1 MKRLIAAIGGLALAL
16 IVGAVLVATGIL
28 SFNSVETE
36 RESRNSLIINA
47 IERENQV
54 VLLSLGVQGL
64 AEESVQPKIF
74 GRNVPWSGRTLYM
87 QYNYRAKLGIDGGD
101 VTIEQTGDNEFRVT
115 IPEFILIGHD
125 DIGFRVAVERNGV
138 LSFVTPEIDQA
149 KLVTELL
156 SDDATAENINNNR
169 DVLREQAAAFYTGI
183 FKSVDPEIT
192 VTFDFT
198 RAG

>member
-1 MKRLIAAIGGLALAL
+1 MKRLIAAIGGLALGL

-64 AEESVQPKIF
+64 AEESVQTKIF

-183 FKSVDPEIT
+183 IKSVDPEIT

>member
-1 MKRLIAAIGGLALAL
+1 MKRLIAAIGGLALGL

-64 AEESVQPKIF
+64 AEESVQTKIF

>member
-1 MKRLIAAIGGLALAL
+1 MKRLIAAIGGLALGL

-64 AEESVQPKIF
+64 AEESVQTKIF

-156 SDDATAENINNNR
+156 SDDAIAENINNNR

-183 FKSVDPEIT
+183 IKSVAPEIT